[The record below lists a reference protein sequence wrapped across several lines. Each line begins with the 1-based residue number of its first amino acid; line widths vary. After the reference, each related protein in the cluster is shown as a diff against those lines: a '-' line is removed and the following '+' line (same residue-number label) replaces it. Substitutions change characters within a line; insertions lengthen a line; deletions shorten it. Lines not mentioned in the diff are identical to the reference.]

1 MNHIILLFYIRN
13 NSIFVGLW
21 KKRQILHLPFVVF
34 LIIIPRIAHFYKMSY
49 TPGNDVF
56 TTAICPLSPL
66 WDSEYVRILSGN

>member
-1 MNHIILLFYIRN
+1 MHHIILLLYTWNDR
-13 NSIFVGLW
+13 IFVGLR
-21 KKRQILHLPFVVF
+21 KKRQVLHLPFVVF